1 MSSRTAGA
9 LARLSGAL
17 PLLIVYFALAALYAW
32 QASRRPVPT
41 IFTDELELT
50 QLSRSISETGEAA
63 RRGEPYGLPTLVAYF
78 LAPIWWLGT
87 TTAAY
92 ATGKLLLVLAMT
104 ATIFPAYGLARFVAP
119 PWYALAAAGGATAVP
134 ALAYSPIFVEEPLA
148 YPLSTLALW
157 LIARALV
164 APAWPALLLAGLASG
179 AATFARTQLVI
190 LLVVLALGLL
200 YLAWDSEPGRAWRST
215 WSRWDWIG
223 AGALTIGIA
232 FFLSAGVGHASL
244 SWRNTTGFY
253 KERILEHAT
262 WSLGALAIGIGILP
276 LLIGVSAL
284 VRPKDEPRDPRTRAF
299 ITTSAAALVV
309 FTWYAAIKGAYLSTS
324 FSTLVVER
332 NVIYLCPILFAATAL
347 AFARGVG
354 RTWAVAAAAVLT
366 LVLVVVTPLRLDIF
380 PYYEAHGLS
389 IGHFFNRELS
399 WSEGTIQVVLVVV
412 CILALGVAIA
422 LRRLDRGSTAF
433 RAVAGVAAAAV
444 LVWGLTGEVY
454 AASGERDLSAQI
466 NRFTAQP
473 LDWVERETNGGSVV
487 VIGQSIQDPTGIQVT
502 EFFNPSVRKIW
513 SLDGTALSVGSP
525 ILTPDLEAANGTLT
539 PNPETEY
546 ALAVNGVELQAPE
559 VARKG
564 TTILYRLDGKPIKLA
579 AAVTGRESDG
589 WLIGRNGEKVA
600 KGSYTRYDVSR
611 DGSGYV
617 TVYLSRNG
625 WCPSPPRA
633 TNATVR
639 IGTVGIGPDKQP
651 TIAKVIDTKTEPVE
665 DCTAQGFLFGTPAG
679 PWRVEVAISPT
690 VVPNDVDPTN
700 SERRQLGA
708 TMSVEVKPFNPG

>member
-1 MSSRTAGA
+1 MNRPAPGG
-9 LARLSGAL
+9 LARLSSAL

-63 RRGEPYGLPTLVAYF
+63 RRGEPYGIPTLVAYF

-104 ATIFPAYGLARFVAP
+104 ATIFPAYGLARLVVP

-157 LIARALV
+157 LIARSLV
-164 APAWPALLLAGLASG
+164 APAWPALLFAALASG

-190 LLVVLALGLL
+190 LFVVLGLSLL
-200 YLAWDSEPGRAWRST
+200 YLAWDSERGRSWRAT

-223 AGALTIGIA
+223 AGVLTIGIA
-232 FFLSAGVGHASL
+232 FFFSAGIGHASL

-284 VRPKDEPRDPRTRAF
+284 ARPKDEPRDPKTRAF
-299 ITTSAAALVV
+299 ITTSVAALAV

-354 RTWAVAAAAVLT
+354 RTWAVVATAVLT
-366 LVLVVVTPLRLDIF
+366 VCLVLVTPLRLDIF

-389 IGHFFNRELS
+389 IGHFFNRELH
-399 WSEGTIQVVLVVV
+399 WSETTIEITFVLVCV
-412 CILALGVAIA
+412 LALGVAVA

-433 RAVAGVAAAAV
+433 RAVAGVSAAAV

-454 AASGERDLSAQI
+454 AASGERDLSEQV
-466 NRFTAQP
+466 NRFTPQP
-473 LDWVERETNGGSVV
+473 LDWVEKATGGGSVV
-487 VIGQSIQDPTGIQVT
+487 VIGQAIQDPTGIQVT
-502 EFFNPSVRKIW
+502 EFFNPSVRKVW

-525 ILTPDLEAANGTLT
+525 ILTPDLQAADGTLT
-539 PNPETEY
+539 PNPETDY

-559 VARKG
+559 VERRG
-564 TTILYRLDGKPIKLA
+564 TTILYRLDGKPVKLA

-589 WLIGRNGEKVA
+589 WLIGRNGETVA
-600 KGSYTRYDVSR
+600 RGSYTRYDVSR
-611 DGSGYV
+611 DGSGFAIV
-617 TVYLSRNG
+617 KLSRLG
-625 WCPSPPRA
+625 WCPSPPQKTR
-633 TNATVR
+633 ATVR
-639 IGTVGIGPDKQP
+639 IGPVGIGADHQP
-651 TIAKVIDTKTEPVE
+651 ALASVTNQKTVTLN
-665 DCTAQGFLFGTPAG
+665 DCTTEGIALGAPNR

-690 VVPNDVDPTN
+690 VVPNQVDPTN

-708 TMSVEVKPFNPG
+708 TMSVDLAAINPG